1 MVEKRLMERFNLEL
15 TAHVALRNR
24 DGDAEWINVLTSNIC
39 AGGAFLQTRHP
50 FPVGVKVNFEAALPL
65 SEKKPKAKNALIKIS
80 GVAIRSE
87 EQGIALRFDDD
98 YEILPLPESVLH

>member
-1 MVEKRLMERFNLEL
+1 MIEKRLMERFNLEL
-15 TAHVALRNR
+15 TARVSLRNR
-24 DGDAEWINVLTSNIC
+24 AGDAEWINVLTSNIC

-65 SEKKPKAKNALIKIS
+65 SEKIPKAKNALIKIS